1 MVALTLTRLAV
12 RELWISFRLLLL
24 LALPVIAGLV
34 ALLLSA
40 DPDLTQP
47 ALALGM
53 GSVAALAAGVAAASW
68 AMERQRGTAAWL
80 SMSAVPRASILIAW
94 FVGLA
99 VPMLFGVAGG
109 SALVW
114 LGTGTHTIPP
124 LDGPAYAALVGAI
137 AGATLQAL
145 AIGLVFGSFLPPV
158 IAALVAVLGS
168 GGLLAAGLLLVTEPP
183 VIPTAGVGLLAQ
195 AMDLLRPMA
204 DGLQALGLGLAM
216 TGLLIGVALLIF
228 DRVDL

>member
-24 LALPVIAGLV
+24 LALPVIAGLI

-53 GSVAALAAGVAAASW
+53 GAVAALAAGVAAASW
-68 AMERQRGTAAWL
+68 AMERRRGTAAWL
-80 SMSAVPRASILIAW
+80 SMSAVPRASMLIAW

-99 VPMLFGVAGG
+99 VPILVGVASG

-114 LGTGTHTIPP
+114 LGTGTHAIPP
-124 LDGPAYAALVGAI
+124 LDGPAYAALVGAT

-183 VIPTAGVGLLAQ
+183 LIPTAGVGLMAQ